1 MGLLVTARAGT
12 GPGVVGG
19 IRIEKGHSRL
29 RGQQKQ
35 ASYASVSIVMGEGD
49 HVLLC

>member
-1 MGLLVTARAGT
+1 MTARAGT
-12 GPGVVGG
+12 GPGVVGE
-19 IRIEKGHSRL
+19 IKIEKGHSRL

>member
-1 MGLLVTARAGT
+1 MTARAGT

-19 IRIEKGHSRL
+19 IKIEKGHSRL

-35 ASYASVSIVMGEGD
+35 ASYASVSIVKGEGD